1 MDFKQ
6 SETRKNLMRAFAG
19 ESQARNRYT
28 FAASAAKAQKL
39 HIIEWLF
46 TLTADQEKE
55 HAKLFY
61 EQLKSESGTNIE
73 FDAAYPV
80 MVTKNIGELL
90 RDAHHNEYEEYEI
103 AYPAFADVA
112 EQEGF
117 ANVARLF
124 RQIAPIEKVH
134 GDRFLRIAE
143 MYEQGT
149 LFADNGETLWYCANC
164 GHIHKSGSVPEVCPV
179 CAHPKGYF
187 LRFENSPFAK

>member
-61 EQLKSESGTNIE
+61 DQLKSESGTNIE

-80 MVTKNIGELL
+80 MVSNDIAELL
-90 RDAHHNEYEEYEI
+90 RDAHHNEYEEYES
-103 AYPAFADVA
+103 AYPAFGDIA
-112 EQEGF
+112 EKEGF
-117 ANVARLF
+117 TNVARLF

-143 MYEQGT
+143 MYENGS
-149 LFADNGETLWYCANC
+149 LFADEGETLWYCSNC
-164 GHIHKSGSVPEVCPV
+164 GHIHKSGKVPEVCPV